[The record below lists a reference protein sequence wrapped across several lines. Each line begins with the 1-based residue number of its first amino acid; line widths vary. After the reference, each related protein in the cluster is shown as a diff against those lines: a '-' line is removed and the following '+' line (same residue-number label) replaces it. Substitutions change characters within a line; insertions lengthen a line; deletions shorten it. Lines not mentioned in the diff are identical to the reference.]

1 MPPSRLGKCYSLIFF
16 VSAPVSDSTDTEHK
30 HCTQDILDGVLGV
43 TPVPVDY
50 APTGDP
56 ARQKL
61 LDVELHEDGERSTF
75 VTFPVADVLQHLFS
89 LLVYTRVQRGRLP
102 STDVLRFSWEILEV
116 CSGPFSFAPM
126 LLLLAP
132 SQKNPSAAHS
142 FERGWTTTTPC

>member
-1 MPPSRLGKCYSLIFF
+1 MLLPHFF

-126 LLLLAP
+126 LLF
-132 SQKNPSAAHS
+132 QKKKDSAAHS
-142 FERGWTTTTPC
+142 FERGWTSTTPC